1 MKKQILIVEDER
13 DTVELLRYNLEKE
26 NYKTLIAS
34 NGEEALEV
42 AQSRMPDL
50 ILLDIM
56 LPELNGW
63 EVCKILRES
72 VKGKS
77 VPIIMITALSDEQSR
92 IKGLT
97 LGADDYLTKPFSLK
111 ELLLKVRNH
120 IDRQQM
126 IKYLRTREQEQDMS
140 LRYLVHELQNA
151 MTVIGGFSSL
161 ALRKEDPSKYLR
173 TIKTSAAHVQSLLND
188 ASLLA
193 QLEKTGGPLPAEQID
208 IAALVL
214 EVVDLFRGQAKIR
227 NIEIVTVNAGA
238 ALVKGNKTAVHQVLA
253 NLLSNAVKYNSY
265 GGKIYI
271 YFDGTNNWID
281 ISVKDDG
288 GGIPHDE
295 LSRIFEKFYRVAGSE
310 RAQGA
315 GLGLYIVKLFTE
327 AMGGKVKVVS
337 NPGSGSTFTVSFI
350 KANAATLRSAQS
362 VA

>member
-1 MKKQILIVEDER
+1 MKKQILIVEDEQ

-26 NYKTLIAS
+26 NYKTLIAC
-34 NGEEALEV
+34 NGEEAIEV

-72 VKGKS
+72 IKGKL
-77 VPIIMITALSDEQSR
+77 VPIIMMTALSDEQSR

-126 IKYLRTREQEQDMS
+126 IEYLRSREQEQDTS

-151 MTVIGGFSSL
+151 MTAIGGFSSL
-161 ALRKEDPSKYLR
+161 ALRKEDPATYLR

-193 QLEKTGGPLPAEQID
+193 RLEKTGETLPAEQVD
-208 IAALVL
+208 IAALVS
-214 EVVDLFRGQAKIR
+214 EVVDLFRDQAKIR
-227 NIEIVTVNAGA
+227 RIEIVTVNAGA
-238 ALVKGNKTAVHQVLA
+238 ELVKGNKTAMRQVLA
-253 NLLSNAVKYNSY
+253 NLLSNAIKYSAF
-265 GGKIYI
+265 GRRICI
-271 YFDGTNNWID
+271 CFDARNNWID
-281 ISVKDDG
+281 ISIKDDG

-295 LSRIFEKFYRVAGSE
+295 LSRIFEKYYRVAGSKN
-310 RAQGA
+310 AKGA
-315 GLGLYIVKLFTE
+315 GLGLYIVKLLTE
-327 AMGGKVKVVS
+327 AMGGKVTVVS

-350 KANAATLRSAQS
+350 KANVAALHSAQD

>member
-1 MKKQILIVEDER
+1 MKKQILIVEDEK

-26 NYKTLIAS
+26 NYETLVAL
-34 NGEEALEV
+34 NGEAALDAIQCYV
-42 AQSRMPDL
+42 PDL
-50 ILLDIM
+50 VLLDIM

-63 EVCKILRES
+63 EVCKMMRES

-111 ELLLKVRNH
+111 ELLLKIRNH

-126 IKYLRTREQEQDMS
+126 IKYLRAREQEQDTS
-140 LRYLVHELQNA
+140 LSYLVHELQNA

-161 ALRKEDPSKYLR
+161 ALQKENPAKYLR
-173 TIKTSAAHVQSLLND
+173 TIKMSAAHVQSLLND

-193 QLEKTGGPLPAEQID
+193 RLEKTGGTLPVEPVD
-208 IAALVL
+208 ITALVS
-214 EVVDLFRGQAKIR
+214 EVADLFRDQAKIR
-227 NIEIVTVNAGA
+227 RIEIVTVNAGD
-238 ALVKGNKTAVHQVLA
+238 ALVKGNKTAVRQVLV
-253 NLLSNAVKYNSY
+253 NVLSNAVKYSSD
-265 GGKIYI
+265 GGKICI
-271 YFDGTNNWID
+271 RFDSMFNWID
-281 ISVKDDG
+281 ISVKDEG

-295 LSRIFEKFYRVAGSE
+295 LSRIFEKFYRVAGSKNSK
-310 RAQGA
+310 GA
-315 GLGLYIVKLFTE
+315 GLGLYIVKLLME
-327 AMGGKVKVVS
+327 AMGGKVTVAS

-350 KANAATLRSAQS
+350 RASDAALHPAQD